1 MNQPLRLRSFFLY
14 ILVFALLLAALY
26 FVFQPKTPEVPYS
39 ELITMFES
47 EQVETFVSKDNT
59 ITVKLRT
66 PYNGSETVECK
77 LEDTDYFRE
86 DLGDLILEQKAAGIL
101 DEYGFLPD
109 SKPPIILDILP
120 YVLVLGAMIFFFVI
134 FMNRTAGGGANG
146 VDKFGKASPQVGL
159 PEDKKV
165 TFRDVAGAEEEKE
178 SLQEIVDFLRDPE
191 KYRKMGAKIPKGVLL
206 VGPPGTGKTLIARAV
221 AGEAD
226 VQFFSI
232 SGSDFVEMY
241 VGVGASRVRDLFE
254 TAKKTAPAI
263 VFIDEIDAVGRRRGA
278 GLGGGHD
285 EREQTLN
292 QLLVEMDGFRENEG
306 VIVLAATN
314 RKDILDPALLR
325 PGRFDR
331 QVYIG
336 LPDAK
341 GREAIL
347 RVHTKGKPL
356 ADDVELGTVAR
367 ASAGFSGAELSNLVN
382 EAALAAVKADRP
394 VITMADME
402 EAMMK
407 IIAGPEKKSREV
419 TQHERRLTAIHEAG
433 HAVAMYRL
441 PTQDPVHQ
449 ITVIPRGGAGGM
461 TISLPERDK
470 SYYSRNEMFETIVS
484 FLGGRIA
491 EDMELGDIS
500 TGASNDIQRATG
512 IARDMIVKY
521 GMSPALGTVSYES
534 EDEIFIGRDYEKTK
548 SYSERTAGEID
559 DEVRRIVD
567 EAYRKC
573 RAILEENR
581 DALRRVAEFLNK
593 NGTMDREQFLAC
605 MENREIPV
613 KSTASLFDLHRE
625 DDSEK

>member
-1 MNQPLRLRSFFLY
+1 MNHSKSFTLILY
-14 ILVFALLLAALY
+14 ALVFALILGLFLFLLRS
-26 FVFQPKTPEVPYS
+26 PTPEIPYS
-39 ELITMFES
+39 EMVSLFEK
-47 EQVETFVSKDNT
+47 EKVSAFTTKDNAVT
-59 ITVKLRT
+59 MTLRE
-66 PYNGSETVECK
+66 PYEGSSEVICRVG
-77 LEDTDYFRE
+77 DTDYFRD
-86 DLGDLILEQKAAGIL
+86 DLGALVRSQKEAGIL
-101 DEYGFLPD
+101 TEYSYLPD
-109 SKPPIILDILP
+109 SKPSVFLEILP
-120 YVLVLGAMIFFFVI
+120 YILLIGAMLFFFFVV
-134 FMNRTAGGGANG
+134 MNRAGGGNPNG
-146 VDKFGKASPQVGL
+146 MDKFGKANPRIGL
-159 PEDKKV
+159 PDDKKV
-165 TFRDVAGAEEEKE
+165 TFKDVAGAEEEKE

-191 KYRKMGAKIPKGVLL
+191 KYRAMGAKIPKGVLL

-226 VQFFSI
+226 VQFLSI

-254 TAKKTAPAI
+254 TAKKTSPSI
-263 VFIDEIDAVGRRRGA
+263 IFIDEIDAVGRRRGA

-306 VIVLAATN
+306 IIVLAATN

-331 QVYIG
+331 QVCIG

-356 ADDVELGTVAR
+356 SDDVDLGTVAR

-382 EAALAAVKADRP
+382 EAALAAVKAGRP
-394 VITMADME
+394 VITMADLE

-407 IIAGPEKKSREV
+407 RIAGPEKKSREV
-419 TQHERRLTAIHEAG
+419 TAHERRLTAVHEAG

-449 ITVIPRGGAGGM
+449 ITVVPRGSAGGM
-461 TISLPERDK
+461 TISLPDHDK
-470 SYYSRNEMFETIVS
+470 NYYSRNEMFESIVS

-491 EDMELGDIS
+491 EDLELGDIS
-500 TGASNDIQRATG
+500 TGASNDIQRATE
-512 IARDMIVKY
+512 IARDMIAKY
-521 GMSPALGTVSYES
+521 GMSDALGTVSYES
-534 EDEIFIGRDYEKTK
+534 EDEVFIGRDYEKTK

-559 DEVRRIVD
+559 DELRRIVD
-567 EAYRKC
+567 RAYSCC
-573 RAILEENR
+573 REILEENR
-581 DALRRVAEFLNK
+581 TQLRQVADFLFEH
-593 NGTMDREQFLAC
+593 GTMDREQFLAC
-605 MENREIPV
+605 MEGREIPAQT
-613 KSTASLFDLHRE
+613 SASLFDLHRPQE
-625 DDSEK
+625 